1 MRKNE
6 YIKTADFE
14 SQLRALKMG
23 IRSLKTADEQKI
35 LWMISRLEKELV
47 RFDDYQEIEVYDWL
61 RVEKR

>member
-23 IRSLKTADEQKI
+23 IRSLKTADEQKS
-35 LWMISRLEKELV
+35 LWMISRREKELV

-61 RVEKR
+61 KVEKR

>member
-61 RVEKR
+61 KVEKR